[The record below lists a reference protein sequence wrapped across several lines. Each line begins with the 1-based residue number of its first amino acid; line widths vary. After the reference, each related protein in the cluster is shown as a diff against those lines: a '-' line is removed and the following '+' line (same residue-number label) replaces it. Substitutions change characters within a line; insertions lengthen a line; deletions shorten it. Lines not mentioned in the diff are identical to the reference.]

1 MNNLLFKLPLIFLC
15 FLPLFVV
22 LSQEINPQDVAD
34 YRVQLEA
41 ELAELEQLI
50 SAQQELIVI
59 EQRKATTLER
69 DIAILDAQINKMLL
83 EIRARNLAIEKLN
96 TGIGQ
101 KTQIIGDLEKK
112 IISEKQSLSELLRKV
127 NEMDSTSL
135 VEIVLGYDRL
145 SDFFE
150 DFSSF
155 ESIQKELQISLGDI
169 RDTYT
174 RTENEKQDLENR
186 KTDELELRYLQR
198 IEKASLESKEAE
210 KKRLLTVTKGQ
221 EETYQKIL
229 VHSQKTAAEI
239 RSQLFLLRGSPAI
252 PFEKAVEYANE
263 ALNATGVRPAFLL
276 AIITQETELGA
287 NIGQCNLPDDPP
299 KYKWQNIMKPSRDI
313 EPYIEITGKLGLD
326 PDLMPL
332 SCPQAGGWGGA
343 MGPAQFIPSTWKDME
358 NKIAQLTGH
367 NPPNPW
373 DPYDAFM
380 ASALLL
386 KDNGAAAGGPVAE
399 RKAAL
404 RYFAGDNWNNPR
416 WAFYGDHV
424 MEIAENYQKQI
435 DIISNE

>member
-229 VHSQKTAAEI
+229 AHSQKTAAEI

-343 MGPAQFIPSTWKDME
+343 MG
-358 NKIAQLTGH
+358 
-367 NPPNPW
+367 
-373 DPYDAFM
+373 
-380 ASALLL
+380 
-386 KDNGAAAGGPVAE
+386 
-399 RKAAL
+399 
-404 RYFAGDNWNNPR
+404 
-416 WAFYGDHV
+416 
-424 MEIAENYQKQI
+424 
-435 DIISNE
+435 